1 MDSQPALLGEHVSDC
16 TQMFIDGNE
25 QCWVCDQKWR
35 SCLQLCWPQQKSERA
50 PAACTHQDE
59 NVGEMTKRW
68 CCLVHW
74 CLFPGDLLSPLGNIG
89 INRNF
94 ACELKVLYVTPFV
107 CLHARFLS
115 CKPLEKYEISSLH
128 HPCLEIWNYFLFS
141 VVFLYLK
148 LLHTHQRRCHGDK
161 ETSECPLWARGA
173 LKLTLGQHIYCKWKE
188 KI

>member
-1 MDSQPALLGEHVSDC
+1 MSVIVHKCSSMGMSNAESVTKNGEAVCSSVGHSRKVKGLLQHVHIRMRTWEKWLKGDAVL
-16 TQMFIDGNE
+16 FIG
-25 QCWVCDQKWR
+25 VCFLETYSVLW
-35 SCLQLCWPQQKSERA
+35 E
-50 PAACTHQDE
+50 
-59 NVGEMTKRW
+59 
-68 CCLVHW
+68 
-74 CLFPGDLLSPLGNIG
+74 NIG

-128 HPCLEIWNYFLFS
+128 HLCLEIWNYLLFS